1 MQPAKKVVS
10 DSLGLVML
18 ASACLNGKPVKMIFF
33 APCYAF
39 WLNKFSFNSLQDLI
53 KQTPEDHADYE
64 VLTNVLNTTKDFLA
78 KITGDDRDSGVSN
91 MLGSTNI
98 AEAAKQSETSIFI
111 VLWKHTS

>member
-1 MQPAKKVVS
+1 MQHAKDVVS

-18 ASACLNGKPVKMIFF
+18 ASACLSGKPVKMIL
-33 APCYAF
+33 CT
-39 WLNKFSFNSLQDLI
+39 LLCLKFSFNSLQDLI

-64 VLTNVLNTTKDFLA
+64 VLKNVLNTTKDFLA

-98 AEAAKQSETSIFI
+98 AEVAKQSETSIFI
-111 VLWKHTS
+111 VR

>member
-1 MQPAKKVVS
+1 MQRAKKVVS
-10 DSLGLVML
+10 NSLGLVML
-18 ASACLNGKPVKMIFF
+18 ASACRNGKPVKMIFF
-33 APCYAF
+33 VPCYAS

-111 VLWKHTS
+111 VL

>member
-1 MQPAKKVVS
+1 MPEWQAYKN
-10 DSLGLVML
+10 DFLCTLLGL
-18 ASACLNGKPVKMIFF
+18 
-33 APCYAF
+33 
-39 WLNKFSFNSLQDLI
+39 KFSFNSLQDLI

-98 AEAAKQSETSIFI
+98 AEVAKQSETSIFI
-111 VLWKHTS
+111 VR

>member
-1 MQPAKKVVS
+1 MQRAKNVVS

-18 ASACLNGKPVKMIFF
+18 ASACLSGKPVKMIFF

-39 WLNKFSFNSLQDLI
+39 WLNKVSFNSLQDLI

-111 VLWKHTS
+111 VC

>member
-1 MQPAKKVVS
+1 MQHAKDEVS

-18 ASACLNGKPVKMIFF
+18 ASACLSGKPVKMIFF
-33 APCYAF
+33 APQLLC
-39 WLNKFSFNSLQDLI
+39 LKFSFNSLQDLI

-98 AEAAKQSETSIFI
+98 AEVAKQSETSIFI
-111 VLWKHTS
+111 VR

>member
-1 MQPAKKVVS
+1 MQHAKDVVS
-10 DSLGLVML
+10 DSLG
-18 ASACLNGKPVKMIFF
+18 ASDASFSLPEWQACKNDFL
-33 APCYAF
+33 CT
-39 WLNKFSFNSLQDLI
+39 LLCLKFSFNSLQDLI

-111 VLWKHTS
+111 VR